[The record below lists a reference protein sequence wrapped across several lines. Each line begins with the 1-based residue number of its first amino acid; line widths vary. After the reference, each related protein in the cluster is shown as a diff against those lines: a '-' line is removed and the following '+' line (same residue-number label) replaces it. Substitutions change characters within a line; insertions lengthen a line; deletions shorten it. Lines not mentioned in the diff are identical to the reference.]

1 PRNPDQGIGNQDR
14 ANMVPA
20 DENGL
25 AFSRRPGQ
33 VINIVT
39 LGGGERGGFFPNG
52 LNGAING
59 TQLG

>member
-1 PRNPDQGIGNQDR
+1 
-14 ANMVPA
+14 VPT
-20 DENGL
+20 DDNGL

-39 LGGGERGGFFPNG
+39 LGGGERGGFFPEG
-52 LNGAING
+52 LNGTING